1 LPSTP
6 SSTERRFSRGRLVAL
21 IAVSVAI
28 PAIALALILRN
39 DGDGPA
45 SAPGGTTTPTVPTP
59 RKAKIG
65 SIAPD
70 FRGRDLAGKEV
81 TLSSL
86 RGRPVVL
93 TFFASWCHPCEQE
106 MPSLQR
112 VLDEQQGRLAV
123 LGVNYRDID
132 DDTRA
137 FVQRLGV
144 TFPAVAED
152 TGDNPIAKRYD
163 VHEMPDTIFIDA
175 KGVVRDR
182 TWGPLGEADL
192 RAAVNR
198 LTASA

>member
-6 SSTERRFSRGRLVAL
+6 SSAEARFSRRRLVAL
-21 IAVSVAI
+21 IAVSIAI
-28 PAIALALILRN
+28 PAIALTLILRN
-39 DGDGPA
+39 DGDSSSTAPA
-45 SAPGGTTTPTVPTP
+45 GTTNPTVPTP

-65 SIAPD
+65 SVAPD
-70 FRGRDLAGKEV
+70 FRGRDLSGNEV

-93 TFFASWCHPCEQE
+93 TFFASWCHPCEEE
-106 MPSLQR
+106 MPGLQR
-112 VLDEQQGRLAV
+112 ILDEQPDRLAV

-137 FVQRLGV
+137 FVERLGV
-144 TFPAVAED
+144 KFPAIIED
-152 TGDNPIAKRYD
+152 TAENPIAARYD

-175 KGVVRDR
+175 GGVVRDR
-182 TWGPLGEADL
+182 TWGPLSDADL

-198 LTASA
+198 LTAG

>member
-6 SSTERRFSRGRLVAL
+6 SSAEHRFSRRRLVAL
-21 IAVSVAI
+21 IAVSIAI
-28 PAIALALILRN
+28 PAIALALILRD
-39 DGDGPA
+39 DGDTPA
-45 SAPGGTTTPTVPTP
+45 SAPPGPTNPTVPTP

-65 SIAPD
+65 NLAPD
-70 FRGRDLAGKEV
+70 FRGRDLSGKEV
-81 TLSSL
+81 TLSSF

-106 MPSLQR
+106 MPSLQQIFG
-112 VLDEQQGRLAV
+112 EQHGRLAV

-144 TFPAVAED
+144 KFPAVIED
-152 TGDNPIAKRYD
+152 TADNPIAARYG

-175 KGVVRDR
+175 
-182 TWGPLGEADL
+182 LGDDDL
-192 RAAVNR
+192 RAAVDR
-198 LTASA
+198 LVGA

>member
-21 IAVSVAI
+21 IAVSIAI

-39 DGDGPA
+39 DGDTPA
-45 SAPGGTTTPTVPTP
+45 SAPAGTTSPTVPTP

-65 SIAPD
+65 SLAPD
-70 FRGRDLAGKEV
+70 FRGRDLSGNEV
-81 TLSSL
+81 TLSSR

-93 TFFASWCHPCEQE
+93 TFFASWCNPCEKE

-112 VLDEQQGRLAV
+112 ILDEQPGRLAV

-144 TFPAVAED
+144 RFPAVIED
-152 TGDNPIAKRYD
+152 TADNPIAARYD

-182 TWGPLGEADL
+182 TWGPLSDSEL
-192 RAAVNR
+192 RAAVDR
-198 LTASA
+198 LTAG

>member
-1 LPSTP
+1 MPSTP

-21 IAVSVAI
+21 IAVSIAI

-39 DGDGPA
+39 DGNAPT
-45 SAPGGTTTPTVPTP
+45 SAPAGTTSPTVPTP

-65 SIAPD
+65 SLAPD
-70 FRGRDLAGKEV
+70 FRGRDLSGNEV

-93 TFFASWCHPCEQE
+93 TFFASWCNPCEKE
-106 MPSLQR
+106 LPSLQR
-112 VLDEQQGRLAV
+112 ILDEQPGRLAV

-144 TFPAVAED
+144 KFPAVIED
-152 TGDNPIAKRYD
+152 TGDNPIAARYD

-182 TWGPLGEADL
+182 TWGPLSDSDL
-192 RAAVNR
+192 RAAVDR
-198 LTASA
+198 LVAN